1 MCFVELA
8 DVSELKEPSS
18 ESTFT
23 QDLPATYATG
33 ENFGQIED
41 NFDRLLDKSAEKTAI
56 LSPPVLVLLPILSVI
71 SIQQHEN
78 GIPTSRYRNHTY
90 TEPVQSATIVDA
102 NDPNIDGVDL
112 SGKTFIISGANQGI
126 GKEIATY
133 VASKN
138 AKVYMLCR
146 SKERAEDAQKEI
158 QSSTNNQNINVL
170 LGDVSEP
177 SHIRRVV
184 SEFED
189 KEGKLDCLVCNA
201 GALFNERTVNS
212 DGMEVTFM
220 AHLACG
226 SYQLTKLL
234 LPSLKKASSDG
245 GEARVVYVS
254 SGGMYNTKFPDWD
267 VATSTG
273 EYESKFNG
281 NMAYAYA
288 KRGQVL
294 LAEQFTKQYPE
305 ISFVSSHPG
314 WVKTSGVDAA
324 YGSQAKYLEPMRT
337 LWEGSE
343 GICWLTTTSKKNLE
357 GGAFYLDRQPQTKH
371 IAGAFMTE
379 GSYTKN
385 TEEEVDAMMKRLE
398 EVCGV

>member
-1 MCFVELA
+1 MRMGFLRQGIA
-8 DVSELKEPSS
+8 
-18 ESTFT
+18 TT
-23 QDLPATYATG
+23 QFFLFGKKHCTQTG
-33 ENFGQIED
+33 YI
-41 NFDRLLDKSAEKTAI
+41 
-56 LSPPVLVLLPILSVI
+56 
-71 SIQQHEN
+71 
-78 GIPTSRYRNHTY
+78 NHIKQY

-102 NDPNIDGVDL
+102 NDPNNDGVDL

-324 YGSQAKYLEPMRT
+324 YGNQAKYLEPMRT

-385 TEEEVDAMMKRLE
+385 TEEEVDAMMKRLK